1 MNKKNYHVKKFEESY
16 SQSREAQLIQYLNQR
31 GAQVPKLISN
41 HPTEKI
47 IKMQYAGESLLGII
61 NNNKITKKLNII
73 QLLKILRES
82 INIGQ
87 EISKLEVWHFDL
99 ALRNFTLLES
109 HELLSKSIFVI
120 DFSAAVSPSFI
131 LQKPLWLRPDTKVHH
146 GELIQALE
154 KDWVNFFKKN
164 SLSVPTIINNEFI
177 IPLEKYN
184 NYWNPQLHVQQLRNP
199 VCVVAHSIGI
209 MIYNFLINSSEL
221 TPEISKKKL
230 EELKKITLGLKNLR
244 SSIVAHH
251 NINRLLESID
261 LTIQELEIS
270 SGVTPRP
277 IISVKNNNAT
287 HSKNTKTSNSS
298 RAIKENILALFIL
311 CFGFFVTNEAYTYH
325 NIILGNVAY
334 SIALLAIGISILY
347 LFLSVITWKFFIFF
361 KVFLRLESMMLF
373 YYFFELLFHD
383 TSWLFLIL
391 ILISVISTFG
401 FTIKYR
407 NTFN

>member
-1 MNKKNYHVKKFEESY
+1 MNEKNYHVKKFEESY

-73 QLLKILRES
+73 QILKILRES

-99 ALRNFTLLES
+99 ALRNFTFLDS
-109 HELLSKSIFVI
+109 QELISKSIFVI

-164 SLSVPTIINNEFI
+164 SLTVPTIINNEFI

-184 NYWNPQLHVQQLRNP
+184 NYWDPQLHVQQLRNP

-230 EELKKITLGLKNLR
+230 EKLKKITLGLKNLR
-244 SSIVAHH
+244 SSIVAHR
-251 NINRLLESID
+251 NINRLLEGID

-277 IISVKNNNAT
+277 IISVKNNNVT

-311 CFGFFVTNEAYTYH
+311 CFGFFVTNEAYTH
-325 NIILGNVAY
+325 QNIILGNVAY
-334 SIALLAIGISILY
+334 SIALVAIGILIIY
-347 LFLSVITWKFFIFF
+347 LFLMGKTLTELTLKIIFF
-361 KVFLRLESMMLF
+361 Q
-373 YYFFELLFHD
+373 YF
-383 TSWLFLIL
+383 
-391 ILISVISTFG
+391 
-401 FTIKYR
+401 
-407 NTFN
+407 

>member
-99 ALRNFTLLES
+99 ALRNFTFLES
-109 HELLSKSIFVI
+109 QELISKSIFVI

-146 GELIQALE
+146 GQLIEALE

-164 SLSVPTIINNEFI
+164 SLSVPTIVNNEFI
-177 IPLEKYN
+177 ICIE
-184 NYWNPQLHVQQLRNP
+184 
-199 VCVVAHSIGI
+199 
-209 MIYNFLINSSEL
+209 
-221 TPEISKKKL
+221 
-230 EELKKITLGLKNLR
+230 
-244 SSIVAHH
+244 
-251 NINRLLESID
+251 
-261 LTIQELEIS
+261 
-270 SGVTPRP
+270 
-277 IISVKNNNAT
+277 
-287 HSKNTKTSNSS
+287 
-298 RAIKENILALFIL
+298 
-311 CFGFFVTNEAYTYH
+311 
-325 NIILGNVAY
+325 
-334 SIALLAIGISILY
+334 
-347 LFLSVITWKFFIFF
+347 SVIC
-361 KVFLRLESMMLF
+361 
-373 YYFFELLFHD
+373 
-383 TSWLFLIL
+383 
-391 ILISVISTFG
+391 
-401 FTIKYR
+401 
-407 NTFN
+407 